1 MSVLQMFKS
10 LPVVR
15 DVCREDT
22 LCDAARGYERDT
34 ITLSWEERLKAR
46 GRRTS
51 DAGFEFGTALPR
63 GTLLRAGDCFV
74 LADAALV
81 ITVLERDQAVFVIT
95 PSSSHEWGL
104 FAYHIGNNHQPMMID
119 ESAIVCPDVP
129 GLQQVLEQH
138 GMPFSRAMRSFTPV
152 GLVLDHRH

>member
-1 MSVLQMFKS
+1 MSVLQRFKS

-15 DVCREDT
+15 EVCRENSLPDV
-22 LCDAARGYERDT
+22 ARGYGRDT
-34 ITLSWEERLKAR
+34 ITLGWEERLKAR

-51 DAGFEFGTALPR
+51 DSGFEFGTALPR
-63 GTLLRAGDCFV
+63 GTILRAGDAFV
-74 LADAALV
+74 LGDASRV
-81 ITVLERDQAVFVIT
+81 ITVLERREAVLVIT

-119 ESAIVCPDVP
+119 GGAIVCPDVP

-138 GMPFSRAMRSFTPV
+138 NMRFSRAMRSFTPV
-152 GLVLDHRH
+152 GALPDHRH